1 MIKELKRDLEINSR
15 GKICRTQETNPE
27 TEQLEGYHLF
37 CKNDQ
42 ECPFHYY
49 LAYTGTR
56 TRKGEKMYKLVSECT
71 QHLPTCLE
79 GDEELAYMKLTKLID
94 SMEDRIRELLS

>member
-1 MIKELKRDLEINSR
+1 
-15 GKICRTQETNPE
+15 
-27 TEQLEGYHLF
+27 
-37 CKNDQ
+37 
-42 ECPFHYY
+42 
-49 LAYTGTR
+49 
-56 TRKGEKMYKLVSECT
+56 MYKLVSECT